1 MANHNNLI
9 IDACVLINLLA
20 SGMIE
25 QILMT
30 TSQESNICVIVRNE
44 SIFLR
49 NEADL
54 TEMIPI
60 DIQPHIDNG
69 LIKICDLETDE
80 EQELFV
86 NLAAKLDDGEA
97 MSIAISISR
106 EWDVATDDKKARRIF
121 LENAQKQ
128 QKLASTSSLIKEWAE
143 TESISEQKIKEILS
157 KIETSAR
164 FQPARSDENYQWWIE
179 VLSLTEE

>member
-1 MANHNNLI
+1 MANHKNLI
-9 IDACVLINLLA
+9 IDACVLINILA

-25 QILMT
+25 RILKIA
-30 TSQESNICVIVRNE
+30 SQEANICVLVQNE

-54 TEMIPI
+54 TESIPI
-60 DIQPHIDNG
+60 DIQPYIDSK
-69 LIKICDLETDE
+69 LIKICGLETDK

-97 MSIAISISR
+97 MSLAIALSR

-121 LENAQKQ
+121 LENAQKE
-128 QKLASTSSLIKEWAE
+128 QKLASTSLLIKDWAE
-143 TESISEQKIKEILS
+143 AENISEREIKNILS
-157 KIETSAR
+157 KIEKSAR
-164 FQPARSDENYQWWIE
+164 FHPAGSDANYQWWIDN
-179 VLSLTEE
+179 LC